1 MILTSSFEL
10 GTCPLHR
17 RRSPVRR
24 LRSGVVLLR
33 EVMVVAH
40 VWVKQ
45 HFGHRNQPVIRNTVP
60 RHVGGEAGVLAMLS
74 CCGWQGAFACTCG
87 RWPSAA
93 GPVVGIASTLGIQ
106 TNSRLSPSA
115 RRPQP
120 PQPTMFL
127 ITTSNYKS
135 SNVPCFFTMFFDVSG
150 PDWPTPCFFDHV
162 FHVSGPFLVRI
173 GQHHVFLTMFFEQK
187 ALCGSCRG

>member
-1 MILTSSFEL
+1 MALKERQRAKSESMIKAEPSD
-10 GTCPLHR
+10 H
-17 RRSPVRR
+17 
-24 LRSGVVLLR
+24 
-33 EVMVVAH
+33 VA
-40 VWVKQ
+40 VGLPKQ
-45 HFGHRNQPVIRNTVP
+45 CVD
-60 RHVGGEAGVLAMLS
+60 GGS
-74 CCGWQGAFACTCG
+74 
-87 RWPSAA
+87 
-93 GPVVGIASTLGIQ
+93 
-106 TNSRLSPSA
+106 
-115 RRPQP
+115 QP

>member
-1 MILTSSFEL
+1 M
-10 GTCPLHR
+10 GAPGK
-17 RRSPVRR
+17 SP
-24 LRSGVVLLR
+24 
-33 EVMVVAH
+33 
-40 VWVKQ
+40 Q
-45 HFGHRNQPVIRNTVP
+45 Q
-60 RHVGGEAGVLAMLS
+60 
-74 CCGWQGAFACTCG
+74 
-87 RWPSAA
+87 
-93 GPVVGIASTLGIQ
+93 
-106 TNSRLSPSA
+106 
-115 RRPQP
+115 

-187 ALCGSCRG
+187 ALCDSCRGWVAVAATLYASIIQYPPPHLHVCLVCIQTCRNACKCYTLRSQRVAWDGRGVAMSLVWIVQHHVFWPCFLK